1 MEKNPLELA
10 NVDIEVTSIPISHFL
25 DSHKKKYTS
34 PPREYYCLIF
44 IKKGRL
50 TFIYKSE
57 KHVADEGDIL
67 LINKGEEYTV
77 LYNDDLDFIG
87 TQFYITEFDIAD
99 KDLSFLNRVNK
110 VKHPEFY
117 ENIFIQLERYCNF
130 FHIPQGGFKMKGK
143 SLMYE
148 LIYNLFKEIYV
159 SNMTPLEANLEK
171 AKNYID
177 ANIKEKIV
185 IEELAAIS
193 GYSVPYF
200 KRKFKEYYKISPGEY
215 LTDVR
220 INKAKAMLESKMY
233 TITEITNECGF
244 SSESYFSHAFK
255 NAVGIP
261 PKQY

>member
-1 MEKNPLELA
+1 MKSPLDLA
-10 NVDIEVTSIPISHFL
+10 NVDIEITSIPISHYL
-25 DSHKKKYTS
+25 DSFKKKYTS
-34 PPREYYCLIF
+34 PPREHHCLIL
-44 IKKGRL
+44 IKKGSFTYVDKNERA
-50 TFIYKSE
+50 
-57 KHVADEGDIL
+57 VAREGDIM
-67 LINKGEEYTV
+67 LISKGEEYTL
-77 LYNDDLDFIG
+77 LYNDGLDFIG

-110 VKHPEFY
+110 VKHPKFY

-148 LIYNLFKEIYV
+148 LLYNLFKEIYV

-177 ANIKEKIV
+177 TNIKKKIL

-200 KRKFKEYYKISPGEY
+200 KRKFKEYYKITPGEY
-215 LTDVR
+215 LMDVR

-255 NAVGIP
+255 NTVGIS
-261 PKQY
+261 PKKF